1 MAANQTVINKYMKTI
16 NADILDLPPK
26 TFTISVD
33 DSNYIIMNIIEWTI
47 SDKPFDDFIKLV
59 QEDTRIYNNLLP
71 FVWCMPRVIS
81 DHIYYLVFVVGK
93 IAEHFKLNG
102 LLYLICSPY
111 FSKSE
116 FDYNYINFINKRFD
130 TNYICNNHKPS
141 TIDVIKKK
149 IYDNKRININDYYN
163 LNPAVFIN
171 YCILTND
178 MVLFKKFLLF
188 AEPNMVFYL
197 NEDDNMN
204 ITKRSQIKINKMVF
218 WTVDYYVVLKQTY
231 DTDTYN
237 EEYNL
242 LNNPLFNPNKAI
254 TDNYSEFFGEV
265 DIKNTHYF

>member
-1 MAANQTVINKYMKTI
+1 METIDAN
-16 NADILDLPPK
+16 ILGLPPK

-33 DSNYIIMNIIEWTI
+33 DSNYIIMNIVEWTI
-47 SDKPFDDFIKLV
+47 GDKPFDNFIKLV

-81 DHIYYLVFVVGK
+81 NHIYYLVFVVGK
-93 IAEHFKLNG
+93 LAEQLKLNG

-111 FSKSE
+111 FSKRE
-116 FDYNYINFINKRFD
+116 FDHNYIDFINKRFNE
-130 TNYICNNHKPS
+130 NYKCNI
-141 TIDVIKKK
+141 TGFTIIDVIKKK
-149 IYDNKRININDYYN
+149 IHDNERIDILDK
-163 LNPAVFIN
+163 LNPADFIN

-178 MVLFKKFLLF
+178 IVLFKKFLLF

-197 NEDDNMN
+197 KETDNVV
-204 ITKRSQIKINKMVF
+204 IGRRSQIKMVKMVF
-218 WTVDYYVVLKQTY
+218 WTVDYYAVIRQIY
-231 DTDTYN
+231 DTNIYK

-254 TDNYSEFFGEV
+254 TDNYKDFFGDV